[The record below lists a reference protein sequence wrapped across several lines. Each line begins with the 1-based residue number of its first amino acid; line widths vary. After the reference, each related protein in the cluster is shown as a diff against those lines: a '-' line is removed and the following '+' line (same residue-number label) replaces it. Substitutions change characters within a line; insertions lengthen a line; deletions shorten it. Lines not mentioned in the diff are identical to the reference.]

1 MTGAPDESGGRPAL
15 QPSAPQLARPRAA
28 PAASGAGGIGAA
40 GPKGNS
46 NTLLWMGGAAALLVA
61 ALFSVGLFDTPTTS
75 NTVAA
80 VEEQRPNRGSSLI
93 RPVSAAE
100 SDAAIAK
107 LMMSGPD
114 KEKVRAELA
123 DGKLRL
129 GWVTLSDIQA
139 EDGDWVRF
147 MAGGFR
153 QDVRLLHKAYT
164 IAVPYTPGLP
174 VTVVGLVDG
183 GGGDITVAVYVN
195 TARISLRPL
204 KKGETLQ
211 IPSP

>member
-1 MTGAPDESGGRPAL
+1 MTGAPNESGGRPAL
-15 QPSAPQLARPRAA
+15 QPSLPQSSRPRAA
-28 PAASGAGGIGAA
+28 PAAAGGGSGAA
-40 GPKGNS
+40 GFKGTS
-46 NTLLWMGGAAALLVA
+46 ALLWIGGAAGLLAA
-61 ALFSVGLFDTPTTS
+61 ALVSVGFFDTPSAPNSIASVDET
-75 NTVAA
+75 
-80 VEEQRPNRGSSLI
+80 RPVNRGTSLM

-100 SDAAIAK
+100 SEQAINK

-114 KEKVRAELA
+114 KQRVRAALA
-123 DGKLRL
+123 EGKLRL
-129 GWVTLSDIQA
+129 AWVTLSDIQA

-164 IAVPYTPGLP
+164 IAVPYLPGMP
-174 VTVVGLVDG
+174 VTVMGLVDG

-195 TARISLRPL
+195 SARVSLRPL